1 MNSGVREIKV
11 IKATKGLDAE
21 RKIRMAAYCRVS
33 SDSEDQANSFMAQMR
48 YYNDYIKSRDD
59 MVLVDI
65 YADEGITGTSTN
77 KRKEFKRMINDCQ
90 KRKID
95 RILVKSVSR
104 FARNSL
110 ECIENVRILAECGV
124 SVYFENDHI
133 DTQNMNSEMI
143 LYIKSAFAQGEAVS
157 ASKRMSTSVRM
168 RMEDGTFVGTPAPYG
183 YRLVEK
189 ELVVY
194 PGEAEIVRKIFDMY
208 LSGKGMN
215 LIVEELNSNNS
226 GLKWTVSHIRYILT
240 NEKYKGDTLMQK
252 KFTPEVL
259 PFHQKKNRG
268 ERPQFYAEDTH
279 EAIVSEEI
287 FNAVQKMHKEKEEKY
302 FRPTEDKKYFFSE
315 KIKCRKCGWMFRRIV
330 NNNKVY
336 WVCRKK
342 GLADVKCDCRS
353 YSEKE
358 VFCAFISMYN
368 TFRQNESV
376 LLDETIDQLQFLK
389 TKITMT
395 NTQISSIDCE
405 IASLSEQN
413 NIYNKLYS
421 KGIIDEISFYEKTD
435 KIKNS
440 LSELRLQRTKIICDN
455 DGEYSIDELKS
466 LKRNLKDYPKSL
478 SEIDGEIFSAI
489 IKMIYAEQ
497 DGTLTFVLQ
506 GDLKFNVE
514 VK

>member
-1 MNSGVREIKV
+1 MNNGVREIKV

-33 SDSEDQANSFMAQMR
+33 SDSDDQANSFMAQMR

-124 SVYFENDHI
+124 SIYFENDHI

-143 LYIKSAFAQGEAVS
+143 LYIKSAFAQGEALA

-168 RMEDGTFVGTPAPYG
+168 RMEDGTFIGTPAPYG

-189 ELVVY
+189 ELMVY
-194 PGEAEIVRKIFDMY
+194 PEEAEIVRKIFDMY

-259 PFHQKKNRG
+259 PFHQ
-268 ERPQFYAEDTH
+268 
-279 EAIVSEEI
+279 
-287 FNAVQKMHKEKEEKY
+287 
-302 FRPTEDKKYFFSE
+302 
-315 KIKCRKCGWMFRRIV
+315 W
-330 NNNKVY
+330 
-336 WVCRKK
+336 
-342 GLADVKCDCRS
+342 
-353 YSEKE
+353 
-358 VFCAFISMYN
+358 
-368 TFRQNESV
+368 
-376 LLDETIDQLQFLK
+376 
-389 TKITMT
+389 
-395 NTQISSIDCE
+395 
-405 IASLSEQN
+405 
-413 NIYNKLYS
+413 
-421 KGIIDEISFYEKTD
+421 
-435 KIKNS
+435 
-440 LSELRLQRTKIICDN
+440 
-455 DGEYSIDELKS
+455 
-466 LKRNLKDYPKSL
+466 
-478 SEIDGEIFSAI
+478 
-489 IKMIYAEQ
+489 
-497 DGTLTFVLQ
+497 
-506 GDLKFNVE
+506 
-514 VK
+514 